1 MTRMVPGRGSKTPG
15 PFQRVSSAHVRGG
28 RGGRVSDVGESERA
42 APIPTVSAYLTNW
55 LNDTYCF
62 SWKPRLWI
70 PRLWI
75 LLIRSYSLAT

>member
-42 APIPTVSAYLTNW
+42 APIPTVSAYLPTG
-55 LNDTYCF
+55 
-62 SWKPRLWI
+62 
-70 PRLWI
+70 
-75 LLIRSYSLAT
+75 